1 QVEAMTLSDKL
12 VVMNGGKVE
21 QIGLP
26 AEVYKKPASKF
37 VATFIGSPP
46 MNILPGTIDGPGIVA
61 LGEAILEARD
71 LREDLASGSTV
82 EVGLR
87 PEDIEIASEGA
98 AGSLPFDVEF
108 IEELGATQLFHGQLA
123 GLPFVMQAATD
134 TVAAQA

>member
-1 QVEAMTLSDKL
+1 M
-12 VVMNGGKVE
+12 
-21 QIGLP
+21 
-26 AEVYKKPASKF
+26 
-37 VATFIGSPP
+37 
-46 MNILPGTIDGPGIVA
+46 A
-61 LGEAILEARD
+61 LGDAILEARD
-71 LREDLASGSTV
+71 LREDLAAQTPI

-134 TVAAQA
+134 AISAQPGRIWITVDPDRVHVFDVATGARLGR